1 MTMHTAADSAAASA
15 SQNSQLQQLRFCFYG
30 AGSMAEAVARGMTE
44 RKLCPPEQIGMFNR
58 SGGPRLAELRSR
70 YGLTTAETPEDKKSM
85 LSEADVI
92 ILSMKPKD
100 AEEALRSVS
109 SILREGQLIV
119 SMIAGLSIRTIQAL
133 IGKQLPVVRTMPNTS
148 CSIGL
153 GATGISFS
161 PDVSVEQ
168 RMIGEQ
174 LFRSVGLTVT
184 VEENLLEAVTGV
196 SGSGPAY
203 LYYIMESMIKA
214 GVELGLDS
222 ALSRELTVQTMLGAA
237 EMMRVTGEEP
247 AELRRQVTSP
257 GGTTQ
262 AAIALMEEHEVGL
275 HFRSGMKRSAE
286 RAADIGRELERSV
299 LGDQHE
305 S

>member
-1 MTMHTAADSAAASA
+1 MTSHIAADSAAAA
-15 SQNSQLQQLRFCFYG
+15 HTTRLQQLRFCFYG
-30 AGSMAEAVARGMTE
+30 AGSMAEAVARGMKE
-44 RKLCPPEQIGMFNR
+44 RSLCPPEQIGMFNR
-58 SGGPRLAELRSR
+58 SGGPRLEELRNR
-70 YGLTTAETPEDKKSM
+70 YGVSTAESPEDKAKM
-85 LSEADVI
+85 LSDADVI
-92 ILSMKPKD
+92 VLSMKPKD
-100 AEEALRSVS
+100 AEEAIRAVS
-109 SILREGQLIV
+109 GIFHEGQLIV

-133 IGKQLPVVRTMPNTS
+133 IGKPLPVVRTMPNTS
-148 CSIGL
+148 SSIGL

-161 PDVSVEQ
+161 SDASEEQ

-184 VEENLLEAVTGV
+184 VDEPLLEAVTGV

-203 LYYIMESMIKA
+203 LYYIMESMIQA

-222 ALSRELTVQTMLGAA
+222 GLSRELTVQTMLGAA

-247 AELRRQVTSP
+247 AELRRRVTSP

-262 AAIALMEEHEVGL
+262 AAIALMEEHGVGQ

-286 RAADIGRELERSV
+286 RAAEIGRDLERSV
-299 LGDQHE
+299 LGDKA
-305 S
+305 